1 MADSRISQLSAYTTP
16 ISTDIF
22 PIVDVTLDV
31 TKKITLAD
39 LSTAIGTNLNAVT
52 SSSTFGTDNILLR
65 SDGTS
70 RGSQSTGITVNDN
83 NNMSWSTSTGTAL
96 ALSGATTSPLISLTP
111 TGAMGTNTATSGS
124 FLMNYTSASGIVF
137 QLYTN
142 GDSSGLSYPQLLI
155 HSENVLYNQ
164 PLLQITHK
172 TQAGLGN
179 SPNIRLDGGGGG
191 PQIEWRQTTDANY
204 HITGAGQFE
213 QQVQGDIFFI
223 NGRNYADSGFENLV
237 WFLRASTTDSMN
249 GHVGI
254 GVNPYGIEKLTIGA
268 TTGGAPRIALAE
280 TTAPTADVGYG
291 KIYVKS
297 SDSQL
302 YFMDDSGTETNLVA
316 ASSGDVAGPS
326 SSFDN
331 AIAVYSGTTGKIIK
345 NSTVTIGTTG
355 AYASTIAN
363 TSNVVGFT
371 LVQNDTTNNPRA
383 VSITNA
389 GTGASLFIDANGDTS
404 TSVSVGGAILLE
416 NTGNAGAGMVIY
428 SNHASATGRLLS
440 IKADNTGFATQP
452 VYIENDGSSH
462 AVSIVQNSTGSNANG
477 LTIVSVNPNDTTL
490 GISGQET
497 GKGTLKITHT
507 YTGTADTN
515 ASAISIQLAGAGTAS
530 QGIFMDSTGVT
541 TGKLLNLRNNGTEY
555 LTLTAAG
562 FLGLNT
568 ATPNSTNHVNGSFA
582 RAYRAITALRT
593 LDATDYLIDC
603 TSGTFTVTLPT
614 AVGITGREYVIKNS
628 GTGVIT
634 IGTTTAQTID
644 GVTTWTLP
652 AQYDFYK
659 VTSDGA
665 NWIITG

>member
-1 MADSRISQLSAYTTP
+1 MADSKISQLSAYTTP

-22 PIVDVTLDV
+22 PIVDITLDV

-52 SSSTFGTDNILLR
+52 SSSTFGTDSILLR

-164 PLLQITHK
+164 PLLQITQK

-268 TTGGAPRIALAE
+268 TPVVAP
-280 TTAPTADVGYG
+280 
-291 KIYVKS
+291 
-297 SDSQL
+297 
-302 YFMDDSGTETNLVA
+302 
-316 ASSGDVAGPS
+316 
-326 SSFDN
+326 
-331 AIAVYSGTTGKIIK
+331 
-345 NSTVTIGTTG
+345 
-355 AYASTIAN
+355 
-363 TSNVVGFT
+363 
-371 LVQNDTTNNPRA
+371 
-383 VSITNA
+383 
-389 GTGASLFIDANGDTS
+389 
-404 TSVSVGGAILLE
+404 
-416 NTGNAGAGMVIY
+416 
-428 SNHASATGRLLS
+428 
-440 IKADNTGFATQP
+440 
-452 VYIENDGSSH
+452 
-462 AVSIVQNSTGSNANG
+462 
-477 LTIVSVNPNDTTL
+477 IVSF
-490 GISGQET
+490 
-497 GKGTLKITHT
+497 
-507 YTGTADTN
+507 
-515 ASAISIQLAGAGTAS
+515 SI
-530 QGIFMDSTGVT
+530 
-541 TGKLLNLRNNGTEY
+541 
-555 LTLTAAG
+555 
-562 FLGLNT
+562 
-568 ATPNSTNHVNGSFA
+568 P
-582 RAYRAITALRT
+582 
-593 LDATDYLIDC
+593 
-603 TSGTFTVTLPT
+603 
-614 AVGITGREYVIKNS
+614 
-628 GTGVIT
+628 
-634 IGTTTAQTID
+634 
-644 GVTTWTLP
+644 
-652 AQYDFYK
+652 
-659 VTSDGA
+659 
-665 NWIITG
+665 